1 MQRAVA
7 AGRGAIVA
15 LLGIKRDQAQEIAEK
30 ATQDQICP
38 IANDNA
44 PGQVVLSGKREAI
57 ERMIAQARMLRI
69 RNLSLPVSV
78 LFHCLLMGE
87 TALQMESVLK
97 DQAITKPSPNFPRS
111 PLRSLSHSLAYLLDR
126 S

>member
-30 ATQDQICP
+30 ATQDQVCS

-57 ERMIAQARMLRI
+57 ERRIAQARMLRI

-78 LFHCLLMGE
+78 LFHC
-87 TALQMESVLK
+87 
-97 DQAITKPSPNFPRS
+97 PRDS
-111 PLRSLSHSLAYLLDR
+111 
-126 S
+126 